1 MCHTCIHHNSE
12 YCSSCVKHSYRSSGS
27 YADKNELIRVLV
39 FAIIIASLVPLY
51 YHFNN
56 LSLNTQDFL
65 ESLLLVFY
73 FSGSV
78 AGAHYMLK
86 DTDFI
91 DEIRKIPFIGFK
103 LSIILLVIIVVCGIP
118 IFFMLYKLIKI
129 LNNHF
134 FKIKG

>member
-1 MCHTCIHHNSE
+1 
-12 YCSSCVKHSYRSSGS
+12 
-27 YADKNELIRVLV
+27 
-39 FAIIIASLVPLY
+39 
-51 YHFNN
+51 
-56 LSLNTQDFL
+56 
-65 ESLLLVFY
+65 
-73 FSGSV
+73 
-78 AGAHYMLK
+78 MLK

>member
-1 MCHTCIHHNSE
+1 MCHTCIHYNND
-12 YCSSCVKHSYRSSGS
+12 YCSSCLKQSHRSSGS
-27 YADKNELIRVLV
+27 YADKNELIRVLG
-39 FAIIIASLVPLY
+39 FAIIIASIVPFY

-56 LSLNTQDFL
+56 LSLNTNDFI
-65 ESLLLVFY
+65 ESLLLVLY
-73 FSGSV
+73 FSTSV